1 MTRIYVQNVTPKS
14 GISSVTLYDRA
25 SSNGSSQWLDTYGV
39 IKSSEQLIA
48 NNVTVSS
55 STNGF
60 SSGTVK
66 VGAGVTVTVRG
77 NWRVV

>member
-14 GISSVTLYDRA
+14 GISSVTFHDKVA
-25 SSNGSSQWLDTYGV
+25 ANGSSQWLDTYGV

>member
-1 MTRIYVQNVTPKS
+1 MTRIYVQNVIPKS
-14 GISSVTLYDRA
+14 GISSVTFHDKIA
-25 SSNGSSQWLDTYGV
+25 ANGSLQWLDTYGV

-48 NNVTVSS
+48 NNVIISS

-66 VGAGVTVTVRG
+66 VGAGVTVTVQG

>member
-1 MTRIYVQNVTPKS
+1 MTRIYVQNVIPKS
-14 GISSVTLYDRA
+14 GISSVTFHDKVA
-25 SSNGSSQWLDTYGV
+25 ANGSLQWLDTYGV

-48 NNVTVSS
+48 NNVTISS

-66 VGAGVTVTVRG
+66 VGTGVTVTVQG